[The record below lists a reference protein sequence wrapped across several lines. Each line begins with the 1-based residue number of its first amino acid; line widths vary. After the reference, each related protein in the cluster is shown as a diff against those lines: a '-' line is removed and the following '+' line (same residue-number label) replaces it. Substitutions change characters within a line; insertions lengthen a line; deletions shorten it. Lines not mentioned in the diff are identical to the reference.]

1 MTVRSEMHGRVGV
14 WTLSRPDA
22 LNALDTATLEA
33 LCAAAAAAGANPD
46 VRAVVLTGEGRAFAA
61 GADISE
67 MQGKSALDM
76 ERFSRLGHAAC
87 AALEALEVPTLA
99 AVNGHALGGGCEPCG
114 VHQQEPASERLDLF
128 RDPVPGDSGAVV
140 DQGPPLPGV
149 AIEQAG
155 LPHVRTA
162 DDGHDGERSR
172 SCAGSRHDPIG
183 PSGKKM
189 RNFAGH
195 GNFPACFSLD
205 TGLAAPLA

>member
-76 ERFSRLGHAAC
+76 ERFRRLGPYPDRTAAGVIRISTTEFAQC
-87 AALEALEVPTLA
+87 LNQRGAPEKGSYRLV
-99 AVNGHALGGGCEPCG
+99 VNGGE
-114 VHQQEPASERLDLF
+114 
-128 RDPVPGDSGAVV
+128 
-140 DQGPPLPGV
+140 V
-149 AIEQAG
+149 A
-155 LPHVRTA
+155 
-162 DDGHDGERSR
+162 
-172 SCAGSRHDPIG
+172 
-183 PSGKKM
+183 
-189 RNFAGH
+189 
-195 GNFPACFSLD
+195 
-205 TGLAAPLA
+205 